1 MPETPPRREFGG
13 RSAVTRWSLFRAC
26 GWLLRQDGEMAQSV
40 YILCYGD
47 DLGKGAPEAKLLGV
61 YSSEAKAKDRIDRY
75 LREGV
80 SGFAD
85 HPEAFLIGCDE
96 SDKNVSVEGH
106 IEVG

>member
-1 MPETPPRREFGG
+1 
-13 RSAVTRWSLFRAC
+13 
-26 GWLLRQDGEMAQSV
+26 MAQSV

-96 SDKNVSVEGH
+96 SDKDMSVEGH